1 MAGIFITFE
10 GPDGAGKTSVLNE
23 IIEKISNKLGPELV
37 VTREPGG
44 THIAEAIR
52 NVILDTKN
60 TAMDARTEALLFAA
74 ARRQHLTEIIKPALA
89 ADKFVFCD
97 RFVDS
102 SVAYQGAGR
111 EIGAAEVWEM
121 NKFATE
127 GLMPDLTLYFDVP
140 SEVGLARIKNFRSD
154 EINRL
159 DQASLSF
166 HRRVRNAYLNL
177 QATYPERIV
186 LIDATKSFEAVVAD
200 AIKVITQRYPV
211 LDL

>member
-1 MAGIFITFE
+1 MAGKFITFE

-23 IIEKISNKLGPELV
+23 IIAKIAPKLGAQLV

-52 NVILDTKN
+52 NVILDTEN
-60 TAMDARTEALLFAA
+60 TDMDPRTEALLFAA
-74 ARRQHLTEIIKPALA
+74 ARRQHITQIIQPALDT
-89 ADKFVFCD
+89 DKFVFCD

-111 EIGAAEVWEM
+111 KIGADEVWQM

-127 GLMPDLTLYFDVP
+127 GLMPNLTLYFDVP
-140 SEVGLARIKNFRSD
+140 SEVGLTRIQNFRAD

-166 HRRVRNAYLNL
+166 HRRVREAYLTL
-177 QATYPERIV
+177 QNKYPERIV
-186 LIDATKSFEAVVAD
+186 LIDATQPFEAVVAD
-200 AIKVITQRYPV
+200 AMQAITHQYPE
-211 LDL
+211 LNI

>member
-23 IIEKISNKLGPELV
+23 IITKLSARLGPKLV

-44 THIAEAIR
+44 TQIAEAIR
-52 NVILDTKN
+52 NVILDTQN
-60 TAMDARTEALLFAA
+60 TEMDARTEALLFAA
-74 ARRQHLTEIIKPALA
+74 ARRQHIREIIQPAL
-89 ADKFVFCD
+89 DENKFVFCD

-111 EIGAAEVWEM
+111 QIGADEVWQM

-127 GLMPDLTLYFDVP
+127 GLMPNLTLYFDVP
-140 SEVGLARIKNFRSD
+140 SEVGLARIQNFRAD

-166 HRRVRNAYLNL
+166 HKRVREAYLNL
-177 QATYPERIV
+177 QATYPQRII
-186 LIDATKSFEAVVAD
+186 LIDAAQPFENVVAD
-200 AIKVITQRYPV
+200 ALEAIILRYPE
-211 LDL
+211 LNL